1 MIYDLST
8 EDGINRCKKRLNA
21 LANKK
26 ARAEVKEATDDGS
39 DPQRKYFHAIVRM
52 VARDRGIVFEKCKE
66 ALIIMLGYYVEVM
79 GVKVRHKTAEMS
91 KKEYS
96 RLIDDLFNWCVDEGY
111 TMITC
116 EEYLRGDYYEL
127 Y

>member
-52 VARDRGIVFEKCKE
+52 VARDRGYVFEKCKE
-66 ALIIMLGYYVEVM
+66 ALILMLGYYTEVM
-79 GVKVRHKTAEMS
+79 GAKVRQKTTEMS

-96 RLIDDLFNWCVDEGY
+96 RLIDDLFNWCIDQGY
-111 TMITC
+111 TMITA
-116 EEYLRGDYYEL
+116 EEYLRGDFDEL
-127 Y
+127 

>member
-8 EDGINRCKKRLNA
+8 EEGIERCKKRLNA
-21 LANKK
+21 LAKKK
-26 ARAEVKEATDDGS
+26 AKAEVKEATDDGS

-52 VARDRGIVFEKCKE
+52 VARDRGHVFDKCKE
-66 ALIIMLGYYVEVM
+66 ALILMLGYYTEVM
-79 GVKVRHKTAEMS
+79 GAKVRQKTTDMS

-96 RLIDDLFNWCVDEGY
+96 RLIDDLFNWCIEQGY

-116 EEYLRGDYYEL
+116 EEYLRGDYDEL
-127 Y
+127 